1 MTIQKALAT
10 TSDCVARPF
19 SMRLPSAGTQDGTN
33 ILQALV
39 NIVDALKLILIVSL
53 SVGFAAA
60 TVADEQ
66 NAPPSSPASQQPD
79 AQQSDDEL
87 TPDAQ
92 QAAEALTAQLPE
104 DSEARA
110 MLDSIL
116 DGSQLGPGEGWFA
129 KAVPQTRY
137 GWDYVCKAYDAD
149 DDKTV
154 SADEFSGTENAFA
167 RIDRNGDHVLTDAD
181 FDWSH
186 HSLERTPG
194 VMLFFQADRDA
205 NGKLTQQEFVSLFES
220 LDTDA
225 RGFVSLDE
233 LRSEFQ
239 PPDAQAQQKQR
250 ANRSDRP
257 SRSTLILGLQRQEIG
272 SLSPGPDVGEMAPD
286 FTLKRIDHGDEV
298 TLSQEVGEKPV
309 VLIFGNFTCGPFRSQ
324 AGNIEKLYE
333 QYKDRA
339 KFFLVYVREA
349 HPADGWNMNSN
360 ERVGIEITQ
369 PKAQQQRMEVAQTCQ
384 QHLDLDLPFLVDT
397 IDDKV
402 GTAYSGMPNRL
413 YLIDHDGRIVFKN
426 GRGPFGFHPRQL
438 EQALLLLLNDQQQS
452 TAASK

>member
-1 MTIQKALAT
+1 MSSFQWLSQNRFPERNQDNTI
-10 TSDCVARPF
+10 VA
-19 SMRLPSAGTQDGTN
+19 D
-33 ILQALV
+33 V
-39 NIVDALKLILIVSL
+39 LKFILIVSL
-53 SVGFAAA
+53 NASLAAA
-60 TVADEQ
+60 TVADEKTRPSSH
-66 NAPPSSPASQQPD
+66 PPSSSSEAQQPH
-79 AQQSDDEL
+79 DEL
-87 TPDAQ
+87 TPEAR
-92 QAAEALTAQLPE
+92 QAADALTAQLPE
-104 DSEARA
+104 NSEARA

-116 DGSQLGPGEGWFA
+116 EGSQLGPGEGWFA
-129 KAVPQTRY
+129 KAVSQTLF
-137 GWDYVCKAYDAD
+137 GWDHVSKAYDAD
-149 DDKTV
+149 NDKTV
-154 SADEFSGTENAFA
+154 TLDEFSGTRDDFA
-167 RIDRNGDHVLTDAD
+167 GIDRNGDHVLSDAD

-205 NGKLTQQEFVSLFES
+205 NGKLTQQEVVSLFKS

-225 RGFVSLDE
+225 QGFVSLDE
-233 LRSEFQ
+233 LRNQFQ

-272 SLSPGPDVGEMAPD
+272 SLNPGPDVGEIAPD
-286 FTLKRIDHGDEV
+286 FTLTRIDHGDEV
-298 TLSQEVGEKPV
+298 TLSQEVGDKPV

-324 AGNIEKLYE
+324 AGNIEKLYK

-349 HPADGWNMNSN
+349 HPADGWSMNSN
-360 ERVGIEITQ
+360 QRVGIDITQ
-369 PKAQQQRMEVAQTCQ
+369 PKAQQQRIKVAQTCQ

-413 YLIDHDGRIVFKN
+413 YLIDHDGRIAFKN
-426 GRGPFGFHPRQL
+426 GRGPFGFHPSQL
-438 EQALLLLLNDQQQS
+438 EQALLLLLNNQQQS
-452 TAASK
+452 TAAAK

>member
-1 MTIQKALAT
+1 MSTFQWL
-10 TSDCVARPF
+10 CRNRCRR
-19 SMRLPSAGTQDGTN
+19 RLRDN
-33 ILQALV
+33 V
-39 NIVDALKLILIVSL
+39 NVSDALKLILIVSL
-53 SVGFAAA
+53 IAGFATA
-60 TVADEQ
+60 TVADERTD
-66 NAPPSSPASQQPD
+66 PPAKPVAEEQAEQP
-79 AQQSDDEL
+79 DDEL
-87 TPDAQ
+87 TPEAQ
-92 QAAEALTAQLPE
+92 QAADALTAQLPE
-104 DSEARA
+104 NSEARA

-129 KAVPQTRY
+129 KAKSQTRY
-137 GWDYVCKAYDAD
+137 GWDHVLKTYDGD
-149 DDKTV
+149 NDKTV
-154 SADEFSGTENAFA
+154 TADEFSGTEDAFA
-167 RIDRNGDHVLTDAD
+167 RIDRDGDQVLTDAD
-181 FDWSH
+181 FDWNH

-205 NGKLTQQEFVSLFES
+205 NGKLTQQEFADLFES

-233 LRSEFQ
+233 LRDQFQ
-239 PPDAQAQQKQR
+239 PPDARTQQIQR

-272 SLSPGPDVGEMAPD
+272 SLNPGPDVGEMAPD
-286 FTLKRIDHGDEV
+286 FTLQRIDHGDEV
-298 TLSQEVGEKPV
+298 TLSQEIGEKPV
-309 VLIFGNFTCGPFRSQ
+309 ILIFGNFTCGPFRSQ

-333 QYKDRA
+333 QYRDHA

-369 PKAQQQRMEVAQTCQ
+369 PKVQQQRMEVAQTCQ

-397 IDDKV
+397 IDDTV

-413 YLIDHDGRIVFKN
+413 YLIDHDGRIAFKN

-452 TAASK
+452 TAALK